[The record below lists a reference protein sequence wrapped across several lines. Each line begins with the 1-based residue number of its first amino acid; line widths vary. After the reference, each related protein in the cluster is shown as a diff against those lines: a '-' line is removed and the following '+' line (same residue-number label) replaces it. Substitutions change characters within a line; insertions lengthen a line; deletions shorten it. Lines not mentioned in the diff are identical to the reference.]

1 MIFGNINDAKQYNV
15 LSTYENMKIA
25 LDYLKEGHFMD
36 EVNTKTPIN
45 GDLVFAFKNIVNTK
59 GFENYFEVHHKYAD
73 VFYCVKGY
81 EDVYFT
87 SAEQLHPLEDFIV
100 ENDIVH
106 GTVDT
111 YQKITLHEGDYI
123 ILFPEDAHAPG
134 RGNGELLE
142 KIVVK
147 VLV

>member
-15 LSTYENMKIA
+15 LSAYENMKIA

-73 VFYCVKGY
+73 VFYCVKGQ

-87 SAEQLHPLEDFIV
+87 SVKQLHPLEDFI
-100 ENDIVH
+100 EEIDIVH

-111 YQKITLHEGDYI
+111 YQKITLQVGDYI

-147 VLV
+147 VKV

>member
-15 LSTYENMKIA
+15 LNTYENMKIA

-73 VFYCVKGY
+73 VFYCVKGQ

-87 SAEQLHPLEDFIV
+87 SAKKLHPLEDFI
-100 ENDIVH
+100 EEIDIVH

-111 YQKITLHEGDYI
+111 YQKITLQVGDYI

-147 VLV
+147 VKV

>member
-25 LDYLKEGHFMD
+25 LDYLEEGHFMN
-36 EVNTKTPIN
+36 EVNNKTSLK

-59 GFENYFEVHHKYAD
+59 EFENYFEVHHRYAD
-73 VFYCVKGY
+73 IFYCVKGY

>member
-1 MIFGNINDAKQYNV
+1 MIFGNINDIKQYSV
-15 LSTYENMKIA
+15 LSANENMKIA
-25 LDYLKEGHFMD
+25 LDYLKTGNFMD
-36 EVNTKTPIN
+36 EVNTKTSIK

-59 GFENYFEVHHKYAD
+59 KFENYFEVHHKYAD

-87 SAEQLHPLEDFIV
+87 SAKELQPLEDFIV

-147 VLV
+147 VKV

>member
-1 MIFGNINDAKQYNV
+1 MIFGNINDIKQYSA
-15 LSTYENMKIA
+15 LSTNENMKIA
-25 LDYLKEGHFMD
+25 LDYLKAGNFMD
-36 EVNTKTPIN
+36 EVNTKTPIKDN
-45 GDLVFAFKNIVNTK
+45 LVFAFKNIVNTK
-59 GFENYFEVHHKYAD
+59 EFENYFEVHHKYAD
-73 VFYCVKGY
+73 VFYCVKGC
-81 EDVYFT
+81 EDVYF
-87 SAEQLHPLEDFIV
+87 ADAKQLHPLEDFI
-100 ENDIVH
+100 EESDIVH

-111 YQKITLHEGDYI
+111 YQKITLYEGDYI